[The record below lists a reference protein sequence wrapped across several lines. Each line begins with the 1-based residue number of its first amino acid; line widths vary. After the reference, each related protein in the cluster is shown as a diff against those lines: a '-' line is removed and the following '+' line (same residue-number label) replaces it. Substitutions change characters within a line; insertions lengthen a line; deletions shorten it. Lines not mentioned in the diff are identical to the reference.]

1 MRTAGEGAPP
11 PVRLPSMFFNAKVAI
26 QDARPDRQAGLLRF
40 RRRAA
45 DRFASFVLRLGGVV
59 P

>member
-1 MRTAGEGAPP
+1 
-11 PVRLPSMFFNAKVAI
+11 MFFNAKVAI